1 LETMGFF
8 GLFRKRIKRQIRMKR
23 RLLSLGTVLL
33 LAIGGY
39 VGYGVISPDE
49 ASDKFAL
56 SVFNHR
62 GIDEH
67 PQTPSE
73 ITKDAIV
80 TLQRKFVCGSEE
92 EMLGIMTPEQIT
104 SLAAANPDWEFT
116 FTEEQSVM
124 FTEHVDD
131 LSESCKLNSY
141 FGLDKLGNLTLYDG
155 PPKEERVV
163 RTFFQLDIEH
173 LESALPATVVKQLR
187 EGIRVTDI
195 AEYNSVLSTFSD
207 YAVDETEK
215 VMKQE

>member
-1 LETMGFF
+1 
-8 GLFRKRIKRQIRMKR
+8 MKR

-33 LAIGGY
+33 FAIGGY
-39 VGYGVISPDE
+39 IGYNAISPDE
-49 ASDKFAL
+49 ASDPFAL

-67 PQTPSE
+67 PRTPSE
-73 ITKDAIV
+73 LTKDAIV

-92 EMLGIMTPEQIT
+92 ETLGVMNPEEIT
-104 SLAAANPDWEFT
+104 SLAAANPDWEFA
-116 FTEEQSVM
+116 FTEEQTVV
-124 FTEHVDD
+124 FTEYVDD

-141 FGLDKLGNLTLYDG
+141 FGLDKQGNLTLFEG

-173 LESALPATVVKQLR
+173 LESALPTTVVKQLR

-207 YAVDETEK
+207 YAIEETEK
-215 VMKQE
+215 VMKPE